1 MSLVLHQILLIHF
14 TVIFSGNHDHRDD
27 K

>member
-1 MSLVLHQILLIHF
+1 MSLVLHQILLIHS